1 MDYIDYVP
9 SSKTLTV
16 TRNPYGFENKI
27 TASSGYKGVT
37 NEKKERR
44 NAKGEIER
52 DTKGHIIYDERGQIS
67 DSDFVDRIVKL
78 LKKNDITAVAIISLC
93 DNAEITPKE

>member
-37 NEKKERR
+37 NEKKEKR
-44 NAKGEIER
+44 NE
-52 DTKGHIIYDERGQIS
+52 TKTII
-67 DSDFVDRIVKL
+67 
-78 LKKNDITAVAIISLC
+78 N
-93 DNAEITPKE
+93 